1 MSAISRNYLADK
13 GASQRLANQISDW
26 WLARGHFIR
35 AWVEPIPDTKMWQIR
50 TSIIQNINTIHPA
63 NTTR

>member
-1 MSAISRNYLADK
+1 MTTLSCNYLADK
-13 GASQRLANQISDW
+13 AASQRLANQIMDW

-50 TSIIQNINTIHPA
+50 TSIKQDINSIHPR
-63 NTTR
+63 NTVQ